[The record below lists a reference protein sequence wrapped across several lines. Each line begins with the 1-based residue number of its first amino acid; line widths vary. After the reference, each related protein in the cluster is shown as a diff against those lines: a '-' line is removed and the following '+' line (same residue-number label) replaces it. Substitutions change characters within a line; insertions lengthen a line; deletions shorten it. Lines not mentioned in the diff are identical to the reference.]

1 MIEETGIP
9 ELSNSLEELES
20 FAPVGVSVL
29 TPTIDL
35 KAELEENE
43 NLTEFDLVK
52 YPDKRLSGFS
62 EEVYDFKN
70 ITDFIRNLYYTM
82 KRNNAIGISAP
93 AVGVNKRIIVINIS
107 EPIILINPIIIT
119 ASKEMEEF
127 EESSLAYS
135 GFFADVKRH
144 ERIMVA
150 YKNENDE
157 ARSLDCTGILA
168 ATIQHEID
176 CLNGVQFYD
185 KLGVVGK
192 FLAQKKLKKFVKKQ
206 KQK

>member
-1 MIEETGIP
+1 MTEEHGIP
-9 ELSNSLEELES
+9 ELSKSIKELES
-20 FAPVGVSVL
+20 FEPVGVTEL

-35 KAELEENE
+35 KSMLEEDE

-52 YPDKRLSGFS
+52 FPDKRLSGFA
-62 EEVYDFKN
+62 EEVYDFKHL
-70 ITDFIRNLYYTM
+70 TDFIRNLYYTM
-82 KRNNAIGISAP
+82 KLNNAIGISAP
-93 AVGVNKRIIVINIS
+93 AVGVDKRIVVLNIS
-107 EPIILINPIIIT
+107 EPMILINPIIIT

-157 ARSLDCTGILA
+157 ALSLDCCGILA

-192 FLAQKKLKKFVKKQ
+192 FLAQKKLKKFIKKQ